1 MCDMRGIIQ
10 IAGIID
16 RDEADMLV
24 AEGVDWIGFPL
35 RLTVNREDISEDRAG
50 EIIRSLVRPTRA
62 VLITYLRTADA
73 ILALCRKLGAMTV
86 QLHGDTP
93 LAETVRL
100 KTIAPDI
107 HVLKSLVVR
116 SGNFETLKGIESQ
129 YADCVDGFIT
139 DTFDPDTGACGAT
152 GKTHDWGVSRRL
164 VELSTRP
171 VILAGGLT
179 PDNVRQA
186 ILQVRPDGVDAHT
199 GVEGLDGRKD
209 RSRIRRFVAEARAA
223 FSGLDG

>member
-1 MCDMRGIIQ
+1 MRGIIQ

-16 RDEADMLV
+16 RDEADMLI
-24 AEGVDWIGFPL
+24 EESVDWIGFPL
-35 RLTVNREDISEDRAG
+35 RLTVNREDISEEHAA
-50 EIIRSLVRPTRA
+50 EIIGSLAYPTRG

-93 LAETVRL
+93 LAETARL
-100 KTIAPDI
+100 KTIAPDLRM
-107 HVLKSLVVR
+107 LKSLVVR
-116 SGNFETLKGIESQ
+116 SGNFEALKSIVSQ
-129 YADCVDGFIT
+129 YADSVDGFIT

-186 ILQVRPDGVDAHT
+186 ILHVQPAGVDAHT
-199 GVEGLDGRKD
+199 GVEGPDGRKD
-209 RSRIRRFVAEARAA
+209 RGKIRRFVAEARAA
-223 FSGLDG
+223 FSEMTG

>member
-1 MCDMRGIIQ
+1 MRGIVQ
-10 IAGIID
+10 IAGVID
-16 RDEADMLV
+16 RAEADMLV
-24 AEGVDWIGFPL
+24 AEGVDWVGFPL
-35 RLTVNREDISEDRAG
+35 RLTVNREDISEESAA
-50 EIIRSLVRPTRA
+50 EIIRSLAPPTRA

-93 LAETVRL
+93 LAEAIRL
-100 KTIAPDI
+100 KTIKPDL

-116 SGNFETLKGIESQ
+116 SGNFEALKGIVRQ
-129 YADCVDGFIT
+129 YANCVDGFIT
-139 DTFDPDTGACGAT
+139 DTFDPETGACGAT

-186 ILQVRPDGVDAHT
+186 ILDVRPAGVDAHT
-199 GVEGLDGRKD
+199 GVEAPDGRKD
-209 RSRIRRFVAEARAA
+209 RAKIKRFVSEARSA
-223 FSGLDG
+223 FSEIHG